1 MYISIY
7 TCVYRRSN
15 FQKEISNETDL
26 VKYITLIEF
35 LRNRVQSSS
44 SKAHYYSLLLTN
56 KGLFIK

>member
-44 SKAHYYSLLLTN
+44 SKEHYYSLLLTN